1 MAGGRD
7 QLHHG
12 ARQLDDHFALDP
24 TPTLGIGKLLC
35 RLRHQAVAIVVEPV
49 DQRPDRR
56 VLLVFQQGGIV
67 EGSDQMRLAAEQLQQ
82 SLVIDVES
90 ERPCRRTKIRTVDE
104 QGYLFVRLEEHGECL
119 PGTGRYRPIV
129 ILRSAERSVGY
140 ACVSEC
146 IMRRPSYSEQKN

>member
-1 MAGGRD
+1 MVEAVD
-7 QLHHG
+7 HLHHVD
-12 ARQLDDHFALDP
+12 RQLDVHVALDP

-82 SLVIDVES
+82 SLVIDRS
-90 ERPCRRTKIRTVDE
+90 
-104 QGYLFVRLEEHGECL
+104 EEHTSELQSLMRISYAVFCL
-119 PGTGRYRPIV
+119 KKKT
-129 ILRSAERSVGY
+129 
-140 ACVSEC
+140 
-146 IMRRPSYSEQKN
+146 